1 MSSKKNKE
9 ELTNKDFFISGT
21 PSNKIN
27 TINRGVKKTPPARIQ
42 VPSNKVI
49 KRTPTPKQS
58 IKRTPT
64 PKQSI
69 KRTPTPKQSIK
80 RTPTPKKQTIKRTPT
95 PTKQTIKRTSTP
107 KQTIK
112 RTPTPTKQTI
122 KRTPTTTK
130 QTVKREI
137 GQTKPK
143 FSLKIKTKSK
153 TKTKTKMNNDK
164 KNTILITNGFT
175 KKINTQ
181 PPGVK
186 KNVTKGL
193 SYLYANQRL
202 LSNAYFKTNG
212 PKFNNQNNLNS
223 YLNKRINI
231 LSSNKQHLSFKY
243 PTVDLTSKNKDFDIN
258 LLFLFYLDMIH
269 DGTITEKKTTFR
281 TFLNGDIKKI
291 IYGED
296 VIDFRITTMMKK
308 IIEIVVKPQKSSIKI
323 INNNDVIAEK
333 LQGGFES
340 ILKLHL
346 DEIFDK
352 KWTKTISTSST
363 DFKYNK
369 KLYISLDSE
378 RKDDRASGSPGIIS
392 RLLDKSKNSQE
403 RYIKRFE
410 TVGSIT
416 DPGKYMVQAGI
427 KDNIMKLTS
436 KQYERSSSKW
446 CLQLMTF
453 NINDKMEIKLGF
465 DEKNRN
471 YTLHVNEYEV
481 PIGME
486 STTARG
492 TKNVKIKISKL
503 LGDFIQVLYNVSL
516 MKEYI
521 KSNRTPITDY
531 FCLGTTD
538 SNLSLVYAF
547 MVHEIL
553 NYKPKIIIDSHKNN
567 NVILYNLDNHIT
579 PKSPNSAR
587 TNQTEWGLRTAG
599 KSTVQQTKKRSRIPT
614 SAKMLS
620 PIAEGSNNKNNK
632 NQPTKKQEG
641 IFASIAKK
649 FKFK

>member
-9 ELTNKDFFISGT
+9 ELTNRDFFISGT

-27 TINRGVKKTPPARIQ
+27 TINQGVKKTPPARIQ
-42 VPSNKVI
+42 APSNKVI
-49 KRTPTPKQS
+49 KRKMIPEKQ
-58 IKRTPT
+58 TV
-64 PKQSI
+64 

-80 RTPTPKKQTIKRTPT
+80 RTPTPKKQTVKRTPTPIKQTVKRTQTPTKQSIKRTPT
-95 PTKQTIKRTSTP
+95 PTN
-107 KQTIK
+107 
-112 RTPTPTKQTI
+112 
-122 KRTPTTTK
+122 
-130 QTVKREI
+130 QTVKREK

-143 FSLKIKTKSK
+143 FSLKIKTKFK
-153 TKTKTKMNNDK
+153 TKSKTKMNNDK

-193 SYLYANQRL
+193 SYLYANKKL

-243 PTVDLTSKNKDFDIN
+243 PTVNLTSKNKDFDIN

-269 DGTITEKKTTFR
+269 DGTISEVTFR

-296 VIDFRITTMMKK
+296 VIDFRITTMMEK
-308 IIEIVVKPQKSSIKI
+308 IIGKVEKPQKSSIKI

-340 ILKLHL
+340 ILKIHL

-453 NINDKMEIKLGF
+453 NINNKMKIELGF
-465 DEKNRN
+465 DEKERK
-471 YTLHVNEYEV
+471 YTLDVNEYKV

-486 STTARG
+486 STTAKG
-492 TKNVKIKISKL
+492 SKNVKIKISKL

-521 KSNRTPITDY
+521 NSKNTPITDY
-531 FCLGTTD
+531 LCLGTTD

-553 NYKPKIIIDSHKNN
+553 NYKPKIIVDLHKNN
-567 NVILYNLDNHIT
+567 SVILYNLNNHIE
-579 PKSPNSAR
+579 PKYPNSAR

-599 KSTVQQTKKRSRIPT
+599 QTTVKQTKKRARVPQS
-614 SAKMLS
+614 MLS
-620 PIAEGSNNKNNK
+620 PIPEGNNKNNNNK
-632 NQPTKKQEG
+632 NRQTKKQKKG
-641 IFASIAKK
+641 ILASIAKK
-649 FKFK
+649 FKFI

>member
-1 MSSKKNKE
+1 MSSKKNNE
-9 ELTNKDFFISGT
+9 ELLNNNFYISGSAVKRT
-21 PSNKIN
+21 PTQKQS
-27 TINRGVKKTPPARIQ
+27 VKRTSTPKQ
-42 VPSNKVI
+42 SV
-49 KRTPTPKQS
+49 KRTPTPK
-58 IKRTPT
+58 T
-64 PKQSI
+64 
-69 KRTPTPKQSIK
+69 
-80 RTPTPKKQTIKRTPT
+80 QTVKRTPT
-95 PTKQTIKRTSTP
+95 PTKQTVKRTPVT
-107 KQTIK
+107 KQTVK
-112 RTPTPTKQTI
+112 RTPTPTKQTV
-122 KRTPTTTK
+122 KRTPTPTNQTVK
-130 QTVKREI
+130 RTPTPTNQTVKREK

-143 FSLKIKTKSK
+143 FSLKIKTKIKTKFQTKSK
-153 TKTKTKMNNDK
+153 TKTKTKMNTDK
-164 KNTILITNGFT
+164 KNTISITNGFT

-193 SYLYANQRL
+193 SYLYANKKL

-269 DGTITEKKTTFR
+269 DGTISKVTFR

-308 IIEIVVKPQKSSIKI
+308 IIDKVAKPQKSSIKI

-453 NINDKMEIKLGF
+453 NINNKMKIELGF
-465 DEKNRN
+465 DEKERK
-471 YTLHVNEYEV
+471 YTLDVNEYKV

-486 STTARG
+486 STTAKG
-492 TKNVKIKISKL
+492 SKNVKIKISKL

-521 KSNRTPITDY
+521 NSKNTPITDY
-531 FCLGTTD
+531 LCLGTTD

-553 NYKPKIIIDSHKNN
+553 NYKPKIIVDLHKNN
-567 NVILYNLDNHIT
+567 SVILYNLNNHIE
-579 PKSPNSAR
+579 PKYPNSAR

-599 KSTVQQTKKRSRIPT
+599 QTTVKQTKKRARVPQS
-614 SAKMLS
+614 MLS
-620 PIAEGSNNKNNK
+620 PIPEGNNKNNNNK
-632 NQPTKKQEG
+632 NRQTKKQNVGG
-641 IFASIAKK
+641 IFGTIRKR
-649 FKFK
+649 FGF

>member
-9 ELTNKDFFISGT
+9 ELTNRDFFISGT

-27 TINRGVKKTPPARIQ
+27 TINQGVKKTPPARIQ
-42 VPSNKVI
+42 APSNKVI
-49 KRTPTPKQS
+49 KRKMIPEKQTV
-58 IKRTPT
+58 KRTPT

-80 RTPTPKKQTIKRTPT
+80 RTPTPKKQTVKRTPTPIKQTVKRTQTPTKQSIKRTPT
-95 PTKQTIKRTSTP
+95 PTN
-107 KQTIK
+107 
-112 RTPTPTKQTI
+112 
-122 KRTPTTTK
+122 
-130 QTVKREI
+130 QTVKREK

-143 FSLKIKTKSK
+143 FSLKIKTKFKTKSK

-193 SYLYANQRL
+193 SYLYANKKL

-269 DGTITEKKTTFR
+269 DGTISEVTFR

-453 NINDKMEIKLGF
+453 NINNKMKIELGF
-465 DEKNRN
+465 DEKERK
-471 YTLHVNEYEV
+471 YTLDVNEYKV

-486 STTARG
+486 STTAKG
-492 TKNVKIKISKL
+492 SKNVKIKISKL

-521 KSNRTPITDY
+521 NSKNTPITDY
-531 FCLGTTD
+531 LCLGTTD

-553 NYKPKIIIDSHKNN
+553 NYKPKIIVDLHKNN
-567 NVILYNLDNHIT
+567 SVILYNLNNHIE
-579 PKSPNSAR
+579 PKYPNSAR

-599 KSTVQQTKKRSRIPT
+599 QTTVKQTKKRARVPQS
-614 SAKMLS
+614 MLS
-620 PIAEGSNNKNNK
+620 PIPEGKNKNNNNKNR
-632 NQPTKKQEG
+632 QTKKQKKG
-641 IFASIAKK
+641 ILASIAKK
-649 FKFK
+649 FKFI

>member
-69 KRTPTPKQSIK
+69 KRTPTPK
-80 RTPTPKKQTIKRTPT
+80 KQTIKRTPT

-112 RTPTPTKQTI
+112 RTPTPTKQSI
-122 KRTPTTTK
+122 KRTPTPTK

-143 FSLKIKTKSK
+143 FSLKIKTKIKTKFQTK
-153 TKTKTKMNNDK
+153 TKTKTKTKTNTDK
-164 KNTILITNGFT
+164 KNTTSITNGFT

-231 LSSNKQHLSFKY
+231 LSSKGQHLSFSKQ
-243 PTVDLTSKNKDFDIN
+243 TVNLNSKNKDFDIN

-269 DGTITEKKTTFR
+269 DGTILNKTTFR
-281 TFLNGDIKKI
+281 TFLNSNIKKI

-296 VIDFRITTMMKK
+296 VIEFRITTMMEK
-308 IIEIVVKPQKSSIKI
+308 IIAKVMKPQKSSIKKI
-323 INNNDVIAEK
+323 NNNNDVLASK

-340 ILKLHL
+340 ILKNHL
-346 DEIFDK
+346 DEIFENN
-352 KWTKTISTSST
+352 WTKTKSNSST
-363 DFKYNK
+363 DFDYKK

-378 RKDDRASGSPGIIS
+378 RKDDRGASGSSSIIS
-392 RLLDKSKNSQE
+392 RLIDKSMKNRE
-403 RYIKRFE
+403 RYIKRLE

-427 KDNIMKLTS
+427 KDNIMKLVN

-465 DEKNRN
+465 DEKERN
-471 YTLHVNEYEV
+471 YTLNVNGRDI
-481 PIGME
+481 PISMD
-486 STTARG
+486 STTAKG

-599 KSTVQQTKKRSRIPT
+599 QSTVQQTKKRSRIPT

>member
-42 VPSNKVI
+42 VPSNKV
-49 KRTPTPKQS
+49 

-378 RKDDRASGSPGIIS
+378 RKDDRASGSSSIIS
-392 RLLDKSKNSQE
+392 RLIDKSMKNRE
-403 RYIKRFE
+403 RYIKRLE

-416 DPGKYMVQAGI
+416 DPGRYMVQAGI
-427 KDNIMKLTS
+427 KDNIMKLTN
-436 KQYERSSSKW
+436 KRYERSSSKW

>member
-1 MSSKKNKE
+1 MSSKKNNE
-9 ELTNKDFFISGT
+9 ELLNNNFYISGSAVKRT
-21 PSNKIN
+21 PTQKQS
-27 TINRGVKKTPPARIQ
+27 VKRTSTPKQ
-42 VPSNKVI
+42 SV
-49 KRTPTPKQS
+49 KRTPTPK
-58 IKRTPT
+58 T
-64 PKQSI
+64 
-69 KRTPTPKQSIK
+69 
-80 RTPTPKKQTIKRTPT
+80 QTVKRTPT
-95 PTKQTIKRTSTP
+95 PTKQTVKRTPVT
-107 KQTIK
+107 KQTVK
-112 RTPTPTKQTI
+112 RTPTPTKQTV
-122 KRTPTTTK
+122 KRTPTPTK
-130 QTVKREI
+130 QTVKRTPTPTNQTVKRTPTPTNQTVKREK

-143 FSLKIKTKSK
+143 FSLKIKTKIKTKFQTKSK
-153 TKTKTKMNNDK
+153 TKTKTKMNTDK
-164 KNTILITNGFT
+164 KNTISITNGFT

-193 SYLYANQRL
+193 SYLYANKKL

-269 DGTITEKKTTFR
+269 DGTISKVTFR

-308 IIEIVVKPQKSSIKI
+308 IIDKVAKPQKSSIKI

-453 NINDKMEIKLGF
+453 NINNKMKIELGF
-465 DEKNRN
+465 DEKERK
-471 YTLHVNEYEV
+471 YTLDVNEYKV

-486 STTARG
+486 STTAKG
-492 TKNVKIKISKL
+492 SKNVKIKISKL

-521 KSNRTPITDY
+521 NSKNTPITDY
-531 FCLGTTD
+531 LCLGTTD

-553 NYKPKIIIDSHKNN
+553 NYKPKIIVDLHKNN
-567 NVILYNLDNHIT
+567 SVILYNLNNHIE
-579 PKSPNSAR
+579 PKYPNSAR

-599 KSTVQQTKKRSRIPT
+599 QTTVKQTKKRARVPQS
-614 SAKMLS
+614 MLS
-620 PIAEGSNNKNNK
+620 PIPEGNNKNNNNK
-632 NQPTKKQEG
+632 NRQTKKQNVGG
-641 IFASIAKK
+641 IFGTIRKR
-649 FKFK
+649 FGF